1 MTPKGR
7 SALLVRLICLGSA
20 LLWIVLVATDRGLL
34 ERFELAALDTELR
47 LGPPSHASPDIIIV
61 AVDERA
67 VHRYGPLRWPPSRM
81 AEIIAALD
89 RAAPRVIAFDFAF
102 SAEGEAHERGAAA
115 GRPELQPL
123 REAAKRSG
131 KVVLGNYF
139 DFDADPDGPPLPP
152 DSGFREHRVRRLLYL
167 GGARPAA
174 AAPPR
179 RRRKNSG
186 RPSRPGWYR
195 TVSTCPLPK
204 RRSRS
209 GSRRGS
215 RNSRT
220 PPPRDWG

>member
-7 SALLVRLICLGSA
+7 GALLVRLICLGSA
-20 LLWIVLVATDRGLL
+20 LLWIVLVAADRGLL
-34 ERFELAALDTELR
+34 ERFELAALATEPR
-47 LGPPSHASPDIIIV
+47 WGPPSPASPDIIIV

-89 RAAPRVIAFDFAF
+89 RATPRVIAFDFAF

-152 DSGFREHRVRRLLYL
+152 DSAFRDHRVRRPVEHGAALAAP
-167 GGARPAA
+167 GPAARP
-174 AAPPR
+174 
-179 RRRKNSG
+179 S
-186 RPSRPGWYR
+186 
-195 TVSTCPLPK
+195 
-204 RRSRS
+204 
-209 GSRRGS
+209 
-215 RNSRT
+215 
-220 PPPRDWG
+220 